1 MLGFLIIWLSL
12 LAKLIDRFIINY
24 QSMRNYIS
32 TCFLLAFTLW
42 LVPMSS
48 YAQKGKK
55 NKKKDVKTEA
65 TKPAPK
71 KKAPPK
77 KGAPRPYKDVI
88 TKKAITQEGLMTT
101 HKVGDKYYFELP
113 MDLLEKEIMVVSRIS
128 GYVKNLSFGGAGMK
142 SRPQQVI
149 RWQKVDDKILMRS
162 VSFHS
167 VADEKEPIYKSLRN
181 NNFEPIIQSFPVA
194 AYKKDSSGKKLSVVI
209 DINQFFTSDIALIGA
224 LSDGQRKR
232 FVITGVDPKR
242 SLISNT
248 KSFPSNTEVRHVLTY
263 RGKKLPDNYLT
274 QTLSVE
280 MNQSFILLPETLM
293 QPRIYDERVG
303 YFSLQQTNYS
313 SDKQKAATQRF
324 ITKWR
329 LEPKDMEAFK
339 RGELVE
345 PKKQIVYYIDPGTP
359 EKWRPYLKQGV
370 NDWQKA
376 FEAAG
381 FKNAIIAKDPPSKE
395 ENPDWSPEDVR
406 YSVIRYITTDIPN
419 AQGPHV
425 HDPRTGEILES
436 DILWYHNV
444 MNLLRNWYFIQTA
457 AINPEAQ
464 KVQFK
469 DEVMGELIRFVAAH
483 EVGHTL
489 GLPHNMGSSVAYP
502 VDSLRS
508 PTFTAI
514 HGTAPSIMDYARFN
528 YVAQPGDGV
537 TNLGAKIGEYDV
549 WSIMYGYKPIP
560 NASSPDAERPT
571 LNKWIKEK
579 AGKAEFRFGAQ
590 QWRVVD
596 PSSQTE
602 DLGDDAVKAS
612 TLGIANLKRI
622 LPKLIEWSAE
632 DGKDY
637 SDLRELYGQIFS
649 QLNRYM
655 GHVSSNIGGVYK
667 YSKTYDEA
675 GIVYSHVPKS
685 KQEMAMIFLNREL
698 FQTPK
703 WLIDPAVLDR
713 IEATGIVNRLLSMQK
728 RTLNTL
734 FDPSRLQRLA
744 EAEATEGSAMAYT
757 LLDLFMETKA
767 SVWSEV
773 ASGSSIDTYRRNLQ
787 RAYLDKMAAIM
798 KDTKNQS
805 DAQAIARAMLKR
817 LQGEIK
823 VSINKQGDNLSK
835 FHLEDVLERIN
846 MILDPK

>member
-1 MLGFLIIWLSL
+1 MRGYLLFCLILCLTLFLNP
-12 LAKLIDRFIINY
+12 INS
-24 QSMRNYIS
+24 Q
-32 TCFLLAFTLW
+32 
-42 LVPMSS
+42 
-48 YAQKGKK
+48 AQKKKKGKK
-55 NKKKDVKTEA
+55 QEVEKTEKSAAKKKT
-65 TKPAPK
+65 
-71 KKAPPK
+71 PPK
-77 KGAPRPYKDVI
+77 KGAPKPYKEVI
-88 TKKAITQEGLMTT
+88 TKKSLTQEGLITT
-101 HKVGDKYYFELP
+101 HKVGEKYYFELP
-113 MDLLEKEIMVVSRIS
+113 MELLEKEIMVVSRIS

-149 RWQKVDDKILMRS
+149 RFQKVDDRILMRS
-162 VSFHS
+162 VSYHS
-167 VADEKEPIYKSLRN
+167 VADEKEPIYKSLKN
-181 NNFEPIIQSFPVA
+181 NNFEPIIHSFAIA
-194 AYKKDSSGKKLSVVI
+194 AYNKDTSANKILGVVFEV
-209 DINQFFTSDIALIGA
+209 NPFFTTDIPLIGA
-224 LSDGQRKR
+224 LNDGQRKR
-232 FVITGVDPKR
+232 FAIGGVDGKR
-242 SLISNT
+242 SLITST
-248 KSFPSNTEVRHVLTY
+248 KSFPTNTEVRHILTY
-263 RGKKLPDNYLT
+263 RGKKLPDNFLT

-293 QPRIYDERVG
+293 QPRFYDSRVG
-303 YFSLQQTNYS
+303 YFSIQQTNYS
-313 SDKQKAATQRF
+313 SERQKAETQRF

-329 LEPKDMEAFK
+329 LEPKDMAAFK

-444 MNLLRNWYFIQTA
+444 MNLLRNWYLIQTA
-457 AINPEAQ
+457 AINPAARS
-464 KVQFK
+464 VQF
-469 DEVMGELIRFVAAH
+469 DDAVMGELIRFVAAH

-508 PTFTAI
+508 PTFTAT

-537 TNLGAKIGEYDV
+537 KNLGAKIGEYDV
-549 WSIMYGYKPIP
+549 WSIIYGYKPIP
-560 NASSPDAERPT
+560 SANSAVEERSI

-579 AGKAEFRFGAQ
+579 ANDPAFRFGAQ
-590 QWRVVD
+590 QWRIID

-612 TLGIANLKRI
+612 TLGLANLKRI

-637 SDLRELYGQIFS
+637 SDLKELYGQIFS

-667 YSKTYDEA
+667 YTKTYDQE
-675 GIVYSHVPKS
+675 GTIFSHVPKI
-685 KQEMAMIFLNREL
+685 KQETAMLFLNSEL

-703 WLIDPAVLDR
+703 WLIDPAILDR
-713 IEATGIVNRLLSMQK
+713 IEATGIVNRLLGIQK
-728 RTLNTL
+728 RTLNNL
-734 FDPSRLQRLA
+734 FDGSRLARLA
-744 EAEATEGSAMAYT
+744 EAEATEGSSAYT
-757 LLDLFMETKA
+757 LVDLFV
-767 SVWSEV
+767 SVKTGIWGELNNG
-773 ASGSSIDTYRRNLQ
+773 APIDVYRRNLQ
-787 RAYLDKMAAIM
+787 RAYIEKMEALMKNPKDKSDVKAI
-798 KDTKNQS
+798 TRS
-805 DAQAIARAMLKR
+805 MLKR
-817 LQGEIK
+817 LEKDIQNNISK
-823 VSINKQGDNLSK
+823 QSNDLSI
-835 FHLEDVLERIN
+835 FHLEDILARIDA
-846 MILDPK
+846 ILNPIGNK

>member
-1 MLGFLIIWLSL
+1 MRKYIVFCFVLSFAL
-12 LAKLIDRFIINY
+12 SALPLD
-24 QSMRNYIS
+24 
-32 TCFLLAFTLW
+32 
-42 LVPMSS
+42 S
-48 YAQKGKK
+48 YAQKKKKGKK
-55 NKKKDVKTEA
+55 QEPEKTEA
-65 TKPAPK
+65 TAKPK
-71 KKAPPK
+71 KKTPPQ
-77 KGAPRPYKDVI
+77 KGAPKPYKEVI
-88 TKKAITQEGLMTT
+88 TEKAVTQEGLIIT
-101 HKVGDKYYFELP
+101 HKVGSKYYFELP

-149 RWQKVDDKILMRS
+149 RWQKVDDQILMRS
-162 VSFHS
+162 VSYHS
-167 VADEKEPIYKSLRN
+167 VADEKEPIYKSLKN
-181 NNFEPIIQSFPVA
+181 NNFEPIVHSFPVV
-194 AYKKDSSGKKLSVVI
+194 AYKKDSASKEMQGIVI
-209 DINQFFTSDIALIGA
+209 EVNPFFTTDIALIGA
-224 LSDGQRKR
+224 LNDPQRKR
-232 FVITGVDPKR
+232 FAIGGVDTKR
-242 SLISNT
+242 SLITGT

-263 RGKKLPDNYLT
+263 RGKKLPDNFLT

-280 MNQSFILLPETLM
+280 MNQSFILLPKTLM
-293 QPRIYDERVG
+293 QSRVYDSRVG
-303 YFSLQQTNYS
+303 YFSIQQTNYS
-313 SDKQKAATQRF
+313 SERQKAQTQRF

-329 LEPKDMEAFK
+329 LEPKDMAAFK

-345 PKKQIVYYIDPGTP
+345 PKKQIVYYVDPATP

-395 ENPDWSPEDVR
+395 EDPDWSPEDVR

-444 MNLLRNWYFIQTA
+444 MNLLRNWYLIQTA
-457 AINPEAQ
+457 AINPAAQ
-464 KVQFK
+464 NVQFE
-469 DEVMGELIRFVAAH
+469 DAVMGKLIRFVAAH

-508 PTFTAI
+508 PTFTAN

-537 TNLGAKIGEYDV
+537 KNLGAKIGEYDI
-549 WSIMYGYKPIP
+549 WSIIYGYKPIP
-560 NASSPDAERPT
+560 EASSSEDERST

-579 AGKAEFRFGAQ
+579 ANDPAYRFGAQ
-590 QWRVVD
+590 QWRIID

-622 LPKLIEWSAE
+622 LPKLLEWSAE

-637 SDLRELYGQIFS
+637 SDLKELYGQIFG

-655 GHVSSNIGGVYK
+655 GHVASNIGGVYQRT
-667 YSKTYDEA
+667 KTYDQE
-675 GIVYSHVPKS
+675 GTIFKHVPKV
-685 KQEMAMIFLNREL
+685 KQEMAMIFLNKEL

-703 WLIDPAVLDR
+703 WLIDPSILDR
-713 IEATGIVNRLLSMQK
+713 IESTGIVNRLLGMQK
-728 RTLNTL
+728 RALNNL
-734 FDPSRLQRLA
+734 LDARRLSRLA
-744 EAEATEGSAMAYT
+744 EADATEGSVKAYT
-757 LLDLFMETKA
+757 LIDLFMGLKA
-767 SVWSEV
+767 GIWGELE
-773 ASGSSIDTYRRNLQ
+773 SGTAIDAYRRNLQ
-787 RAYLDKMAAIM
+787 RAYVEKMSELM
-798 KDTKNQS
+798 KNPKDQS
-805 DAQAIARAMLKR
+805 DVKAITRSMLKR
-817 LQGEIK
+817 LEKDIK
-823 VSINKQGDNLSK
+823 NNIGKQTDNLSI
-835 FHLEDVLERIN
+835 FHLEDILERIDA
-846 MILDPK
+846 ILNPVRK

>member
-1 MLGFLIIWLSL
+1 MDGYGQ
-12 LAKLIDRFIINY
+12 KKK
-24 QSMRNYIS
+24 
-32 TCFLLAFTLW
+32 
-42 LVPMSS
+42 
-48 YAQKGKK
+48 KGKK
-55 NKKKDVKTEA
+55 GATPKTEQ
-65 TKPAPK
+65 PAAK

-77 KGAPRPYKDVI
+77 KGAPKPYKEII
-88 TKKAITQEGLMTT
+88 TKNALTQEGLITT
-101 HKVGDKYYFELP
+101 HKVDNKYYFELP

-149 RWQKVDDKILMRS
+149 RWQKVDNQILMRS
-162 VSFHS
+162 VSYHS
-167 VADEKEPIYKSLRN
+167 VANEKEPIYKSLKN
-181 NNFEPIIQSFPVA
+181 NNFEPIIHSFPVA
-194 AYKKDSSGKKLSVVI
+194 AYKKDSTSKEMQSVVI
-209 DINQFFTSDIALIGA
+209 EVNPFFTTDIALIGA
-224 LSDGQRKR
+224 LNDFQRKR
-232 FVITGVDPKR
+232 FGIGGVDTKR
-242 SLISNT
+242 SLITST

-263 RGKKLPDNYLT
+263 RGKKLPDNFLT

-280 MNQSFILLPETLM
+280 MNQSFILLPKTLM
-293 QPRIYDERVG
+293 QSRLYDGRVG
-303 YFSLQQTNYS
+303 YFSIQQTNYS
-313 SDKQKAATQRF
+313 SERQKAQTQRF

-329 LEPKDMEAFK
+329 LEPKDMDAFK

-345 PKKQIVYYIDPGTP
+345 PKKQIVYYLDPATP

-395 ENPDWSPEDVR
+395 EDPDWSPEDVR

-444 MNLLRNWYFIQTA
+444 MNLLRNWYLIQTA
-457 AINPEAQ
+457 AINPLARS
-464 KVQFK
+464 VQF
-469 DEVMGELIRFVAAH
+469 DDAVMGELIRFVAAH

-508 PTFTAI
+508 PTFTAT

-537 TNLGAKIGEYDV
+537 KDLGAKIGEYDT
-549 WSIMYGYKPIP
+549 WSIVYGYKPIP
-560 NASSPDAERPT
+560 QAGSTMDERSV
-571 LNKWIKEK
+571 LNQWIKEK
-579 AGKAEFRFGAQ
+579 ANDPAYRFGAQ
-590 QWRVVD
+590 QWRIID

-622 LPKLIEWSAE
+622 LPKLLEWSAE

-637 SDLRELYGQIFS
+637 SDLRELYGQIFG

-655 GHVSSNIGGVYK
+655 GHVSSNIGGVYQRT
-667 YSKTYDEA
+667 KTYDQE
-675 GIVYSHVPKS
+675 GTIFKHVPKV

-703 WLIDPAVLDR
+703 WLIDPSILDR
-713 IEATGIVNRLLSMQK
+713 IESTGIVNRLLGIQK
-728 RTLNTL
+728 RTLNNL
-734 FDPSRLQRLA
+734 LSANRLA
-744 EAEATEGSAMAYT
+744 RLIDGDATEGSLKAYT
-757 LLDLFMETKA
+757 LVDLFMGLKA
-767 SVWSEV
+767 GIWGELS
-773 ASGSSIDTYRRNLQ
+773 SGATIDVYRRNLQ
-787 RAYLDKMAAIM
+787 RAYIDKMGVIM
-798 KDTKNQS
+798 EDTKDQS
-805 DAQAIARAMLKR
+805 DVKAITRSMLKR
-817 LQGEIK
+817 LKKEIETNISK
-823 VSINKQGDNLSK
+823 QKNEVST
-835 FHLEDVLERIN
+835 FHLEDILERIDA
-846 MILDPK
+846 ILNPLGK